1 MEHSRYIKTI
11 TVPEF
16 PLLEKA
22 KNTRTL
28 LSLSLEITPRCNNNC
43 VHCYINTPEK
53 DVSSIRNELS
63 FAQLT
68 NIIDEACELGALW
81 ILFSGGE
88 PLLREDF
95 VDLYIYAKKKGML
108 AAVFTNGSLISQ
120 DHVKLFRSYPPRALE
135 ITVYGVTQPVHRR
148 VTRAD
153 FFTKTM
159 AGIDLLKQGSIPITL
174 KAVAMKSNFNE
185 MHQIFDFCEK
195 NSDRPVRIDAF
206 LNFRY
211 DRDPGRNKLI
221 QSERLSPEEF
231 VEIDK
236 LYKKKYDALKKQC
249 QESGNIIIDP
259 DQRNKILRCS
269 AGVNS
274 CCISFNGTFTLCS
287 LLNSE
292 EFSYDLKN
300 GTLKEA
306 WEVFTPEIRNK
317 QSSSLEYMNNCGSC
331 DIFNICPYCAGHA
344 LLEGGDPDTQIP
356 YYCAIGKKRYLQCK
370 N

>member
-1 MEHSRYIKTI
+1 MEQSKHIKTI

-16 PLLEKA
+16 PLWEKA

-28 LSLSLEITPRCNNNC
+28 LSLSLEITSRCNNNC

-53 DVSSIRNELS
+53 DVSSIRSELS
-63 FAQLT
+63 FKQLT

-95 VDLYIYAKKKGML
+95 FDLYIYAKKKGML
-108 AAVFTNGSLISQ
+108 VSVFTNGSLISPK
-120 DHVKLFRSYPPRALE
+120 HVKLFRSYPPRALE
-135 ITVYGVTQPVHRR
+135 ITVYGVTQSVHRR

-153 FFTKTM
+153 FFAKTM
-159 AGIDLLKQGSIPITL
+159 VGIDLLKQGSLPITL

-185 MHQIFDFCEK
+185 MQQIFDFCEK

-211 DRDPGRNKLI
+211 DRNRQKNKLI
-221 QSERLSPEEF
+221 QAERLSPEKF
-231 VEIDK
+231 IEIDK

-249 QESGNIIIDP
+249 QGIDNNSVDP
-259 DQRNKILRCS
+259 DQCDKLLRCA

-274 CCISFNGTFTLCS
+274 CCISPNGTFTLCS
-287 LLNSE
+287 LLNSD
-292 EFSYDLKN
+292 EFSYDLNN
-300 GTLKEA
+300 GSLKEA

-317 QSSSLEYMNNCGSC
+317 RVSSFEYMNNCGSC
-331 DIFNICPYCAGHA
+331 DIFNICPYCAGSA
-344 LLEGGDPDTQIP
+344 NLEGGNPVAQIP
-356 YYCAIGKKRYLQCK
+356 YFCEIGEKRYLQFK
-370 N
+370 K

>member
-1 MEHSRYIKTI
+1 MEQSNHIKTI

-16 PLLEKA
+16 PLWEKA
-22 KNTRTL
+22 KKSRTL

-53 DVSSIRNELS
+53 DANSIRSELS
-63 FAQLT
+63 FTQWT
-68 NIIDEACELGALW
+68 DIIDEACDLGALW

-95 VDLYIYAKKKGML
+95 FDLYLYAKKKGML
-108 AAVFTNGSLISQ
+108 VSVFTNGSLISPK
-120 DHVKLFRSYPPRALE
+120 HVQLFKSYPPRALE
-135 ITVYGVTQPVHRR
+135 ITVYGVTQPVHRQ

-153 FFTKTM
+153 FFAETM
-159 AGIDLLKQGSIPITL
+159 AGIDLLKQDSIPITL
-174 KAVAMKSNFNE
+174 KAVAMKSNFYE
-185 MHQIFDFCEK
+185 MQHIFKFCQK

-211 DRDPGRNKLI
+211 DRDLKRNKLI
-221 QSERLSPEEF
+221 QSERLNPEEF
-231 VEIDK
+231 IAIDK
-236 LYKKKYDALKKQC
+236 LYKKKHDALKKQC
-249 QESGNIIIDP
+249 QGIDNTAIHL
-259 DQRNKILRCS
+259 DQRDIVLRCS

-274 CCISFNGTFTLCS
+274 CSISFNGMFTLCN
-287 LLNSE
+287 LLKSK

-300 GTLKEA
+300 RSLQEA

-317 QSSSLEYMNNCGSC
+317 RVSSLEYMHNCGSC

-344 LLEGGDPDTQIP
+344 LLEGGTPEAHIP
-356 YYCAIGKKRYLQCK
+356 YFCEIGKRRYLQFR